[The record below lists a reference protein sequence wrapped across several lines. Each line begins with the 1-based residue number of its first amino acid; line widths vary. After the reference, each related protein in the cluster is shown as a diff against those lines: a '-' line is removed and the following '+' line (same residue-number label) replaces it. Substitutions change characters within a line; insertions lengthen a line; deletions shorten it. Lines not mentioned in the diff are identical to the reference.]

1 MAQTANLRPG
11 TKVRVIDPED
21 GYYLSEGAVE
31 DVRGRAVYVRFAE
44 DDTGQE
50 FKAGQLKVIEDELE

>member
-1 MAQTANLRPG
+1 MAQTEKLRPG

-21 GYYLSEGAVE
+21 GYYLAEGAVE
-31 DVRGRAVYVRFAE
+31 DVRGHAVYVRFAG

-50 FKAGQLKVIEDELE
+50 FKPGQLKVIEDEGG